1 MRKAKGARGG
11 LRILACAWLA
21 VVLAQ
26 TMGLGGAAAQSPP
39 QPSPPPITAPSS
51 PPSSADAPIFIT
63 MPKNEA
69 AAKRESAARAKK
81 AENMTAA
88 MNREIRA
95 RKTPVAIGI
104 LTAVVALGFLVA
116 GLIALR
122 RRAKVCT
129 RCFSLLY
136 DLGDPEDAGEDL
148 PKDEP
153 RDKRPLLVCLGCGE
167 IGMLRADLFFRSGG
181 QCPKCHRWN
190 LASRFQVVQPS
201 TYLMFGLIRI
211 EEACACGHEARFHR
225 STAPNQA
232 PIPEFVATTPYRS

>member
-1 MRKAKGARGG
+1 MTKERGA
-11 LRILACAWLA
+11 LASVRILACALLA
-21 VVLAQ
+21 ALLPETFAP
-26 TMGLGGAAAQSPP
+26 GGAVAQNPP
-39 QPSPPPITAPSS
+39 PPSPPPTSAPSS
-51 PPSSADAPIFIT
+51 PVPSADAPVFVT
-63 MPKNEA
+63 MPKSEA

-167 IGMLRADLFFRSGG
+167 IGMLRAGLFFRSGG
-181 QCPKCHRWN
+181 QCSKCHRWN

>member
-1 MRKAKGARGG
+1 MTKARGA
-11 LRILACAWLA
+11 LASVRILACALLA
-21 VVLAQ
+21 ALLPETFAP
-26 TMGLGGAAAQSPP
+26 GGAVAQN
-39 QPSPPPITAPSS
+39 PPPPSLPPTAAPSS
-51 PPSSADAPIFIT
+51 PAPSADAPIFVT
-63 MPKNEA
+63 MPKSEA
-69 AAKRESAARAKK
+69 AAKRETAARAE
-81 AENMTAA
+81 AENLTAA
-88 MNREIRA
+88 MNREVRA

-167 IGMLRADLFFRSGG
+167 IGMLRAGLFFRSGG
-181 QCPKCHRWN
+181 QCSKCHRWN

-201 TYLMFGLIRI
+201 SYLMFGLIRI

-232 PIPEFVATTPYRS
+232 PLPEFVATTPYRS